1 MRKSKKD
8 TVTGAKIEGDRAI
21 GELIRKLII
30 LYSMTINPHG
40 QFEPLLMRFFLG
52 TMPKEKMTF
61 DCTRSNVLPCPNA
74 EEMYRHLIISP
85 CPSGVLITTTVNWKQ
100 NKTAPFFG
108 GTHTAPTPTTH
119 TMQQLGLTAMKDF
132 GLLLRQGCSKHMGIK
147 PRKYTAATG
156 NAQPD
161 LPPPASLCPI
171 VESQQVTFD

>member
-108 GTHTAPTPTTH
+108 GTHTVPTPTAYSI
-119 TMQQLGLTAMKDF
+119 TMQQLGLTVTKGF
-132 GLLLRQGCSKHMGIK
+132 GLLFRQGSKRMGIK
-147 PRKYTAATG
+147 PRKYTAATE
-156 NAQPD
+156 NIQPD
-161 LPPPASLCPI
+161 LPPPALLCPI
-171 VESQQVTFD
+171 VESQ